1 MSYTDSCGSEGV
13 KYPFTLAWTTGQT
26 YYLWGQLGELGAGQE
41 ISNVKF
47 DVYIGKSCD
56 SCIYESDVP
65 VKVRAGGRYLAAV
78 DIYKLYLKLW
88 TW

>member
-1 MSYTDSCGSEGV
+1 MCWWVIQTAVVQRWGGSILLL
-13 KYPFTLAWTTGQT
+13 FAWTTGQT
-26 YYLWGQLGELGAGQE
+26 YYLWGQLGELAQGQE

-47 DVYIGKSCD
+47 DIYIGKSYD

-78 DIYKLYLKLW
+78 DIYNCI
-88 TW
+88 